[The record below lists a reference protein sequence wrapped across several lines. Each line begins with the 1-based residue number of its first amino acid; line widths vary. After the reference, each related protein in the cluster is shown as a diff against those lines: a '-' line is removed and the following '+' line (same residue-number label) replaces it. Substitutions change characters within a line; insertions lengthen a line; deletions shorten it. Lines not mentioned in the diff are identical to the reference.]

1 MFLLL
6 TFSQSDAFGFD
17 YQRVE
22 KAKYTVTYLGLPVVR
37 VTMEN
42 GPPSVPDSG
51 AYRISI
57 QARTTKFWGLF
68 YSIDNSYRTYLDS
81 TGLPLVYS
89 RNINE
94 KSLKKI
100 TQQSYDHKFN
110 RIYYEGNTAID
121 HPGRLENFFSGLFH
135 IRMMPLSTGL
145 VDSFY
150 INVEKASWIVVF
162 TVEGTKI
169 IRAKGKR
176 INCRIIN
183 IKFKRVNSTAKRLP
197 TDALSYNLISED
209 TELIIYLSR
218 DIYRLPIKMQYKL
231 SPFDITATITE
242 FPEYFTEQDFPR

>member
-1 MFLLL
+1 MTKSIFLFLLIA
-6 TFSQSDAFGFD
+6 FSQSDAFGFD

-94 KSLKKI
+94 KSL
-100 TQQSYDHKFN
+100 QPYLRRSVAGP
-110 RIYYEGNTAID
+110 RSVGS
-121 HPGRLENFFSGLFH
+121 GRLYAGC
-135 IRMMPLSTGL
+135 LSAERL
-145 VDSFY
+145 
-150 INVEKASWIVVF
+150 A
-162 TVEGTKI
+162 EGSRGT
-169 IRAKGKR
+169 AC
-176 INCRIIN
+176 CR
-183 IKFKRVNSTAKRLP
+183 RSSP
-197 TDALSYNLISED
+197 GPISHCGRGNRQRRHCARRC
-209 TELIIYLSR
+209 S
-218 DIYRLPIKMQYKL
+218 
-231 SPFDITATITE
+231 
-242 FPEYFTEQDFPR
+242 